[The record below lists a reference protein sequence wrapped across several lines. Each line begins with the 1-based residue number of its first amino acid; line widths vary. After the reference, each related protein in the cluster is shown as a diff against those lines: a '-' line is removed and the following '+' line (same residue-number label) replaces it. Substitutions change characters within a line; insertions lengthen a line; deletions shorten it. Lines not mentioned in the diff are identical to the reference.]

1 MFKIQRSNLQRIALA
16 ICGRKGLALSAEQRH
31 EIQLDV
37 TGKASM
43 SEMSITQLE
52 DLVAHLRRL
61 QQLSAPAA
69 ADAPATGSPGE
80 WRFVFRMAKE
90 RQIYG
95 QKIYRLAQR
104 IGKLQDPPVPVMSKA
119 YIEGVTKQMRGT
131 DQPLEFCDCEQL
143 LRVIQALEVF
153 VKRHGA

>member
-1 MFKIQRSNLQRIALA
+1 MYKVPRANLQKIALA
-16 ICGRKGLALSAEQRH
+16 ICGRKGLGLTADQRH
-31 EIQLDV
+31 EIQMDV

-43 SEMSITQLE
+43 SDMTLSELD

-61 QQLSAPAA
+61 QQINTAPGAA
-69 ADAPATGSPGE
+69 ATAGNTSE
-80 WRFVFRMAKE
+80 WRFVFRLAQE
-90 RQIYG
+90 RQIYA

-131 DQPLEFCDCEQL
+131 DQPLEFCDCVQL

-153 VKRHGA
+153 VKRHDA